1 MSKILLIEDDHNLGL
16 MVKDILEFSNHTV
29 NLLRS
34 PIKAIE
40 ILIEESFDLV
50 VLDKLLS
57 GIDGTIVCHDIRQT
71 SSISNIPILMMS
83 ALSESEEDCL
93 RAGATNFIYKP
104 FDIET
109 FANRVQATLG

>member
-29 NLLRS
+29 DLLRS

-40 ILIEESFDLV
+40 ILLSERFDLV

-57 GIDGTIVCHDIRQT
+57 GIDGTAVCREIRQT
-71 SSISNIPILMMS
+71 SSIASIPILMMS
-83 ALSESEEDCL
+83 ALNESEEDCL
-93 RAGATNFIYKP
+93 HAGATNFIYKP
-104 FDIET
+104 FNIEA
-109 FANRVQATLG
+109 FANCVETTLQ